1 MKKLFFLC
9 LSTLFVLSN
18 AIAQD
23 PAKDLKDAKKAYNT
37 FTLDQANKPKLKEAQ
52 VAIDQA
58 LKAAENQALADAWIT
73 QGKIYNDIAT
83 QIVNIRSLNIGKL
96 DELPQVEL
104 PAVVAAKAYTKALE
118 LAQKKFET
126 KDALTGLA
134 AVQANLSNLGI
145 YLYEE
150 QKYQNAYESFK
161 TALDVHEL
169 LKKNAQKS
177 SLDAEADYNNQIY
190 ITGLAAL
197 SANLPDIAKPYFE
210 QLYKIN
216 YDKASIYEALYT
228 LTAKTD
234 MNEAYKYLEAGR
246 AKYPEETS
254 LLFADINHYLKLGK
268 LDQLIDK
275 LKMGIAKEPN
285 NVGLY
290 TVMGSVYDNLYQKS
304 EAAGDKA
311 KSDEYFNESLNYY
324 NQGIAKDPKNVDAIY
339 SIGAL
344 YYNRAAV
351 LTQKLNK
358 LADDYSKDGLKKYQ
372 DMRAQVF
379 EQFEKALPFFK
390 KAENLDPNDTNT
402 LIALKEIYAKKDQ
415 LDISKALKERLEN
428 VQAGKKN
435 DKPYFNE

>member
-9 LSTLFVLSN
+9 LSTLFVLTS
-18 AIAQD
+18 ALAQD
-23 PAKDLKDAKKAYNT
+23 PGKDLKDAKKAYGT

-58 LKAAENQALADAWIT
+58 MKAAENQALAEAWIT

-83 QIVNIRSLNIGKL
+83 QTVNIRSLNIGKL
-96 DELPQVEL
+96 EDLPQVDK
-104 PAVVAAKAYTKALE
+104 PAVVAANAYTKALE

-134 AVQANLSNLGI
+134 VVQTNLSNLGI

-150 QKYQNAYESFK
+150 QKYKDAFESFK
-161 TALDVHEL
+161 IGLDVHEL

-177 SLDAEADYNNQIY
+177 ILDAEADYNNQIY
-190 ITGLAAL
+190 ICGLAAL
-197 SANLPDIAKPYFE
+197 SANMPDDARPYFE

-234 MNEAYKYLEAGR
+234 MNAAYKYLEAGR

-268 LDQLIDK
+268 LDLLIEK
-275 LKMGIAKEPN
+275 LKLGISKEPN

-304 EAAGDKA
+304 ERDGDKVKA
-311 KSDEYFNESLNYY
+311 EEFFTESLNYY
-324 NQGIAKDPKNVDAIY
+324 NQAIAKDPKNVDAVY

-344 YYNRAAV
+344 YYNRAAL
-351 LTQKLNK
+351 LTQDLNK

-372 DMRAQVF
+372 DMRARVF

-402 LIALKEIYAKKDQ
+402 LIALKEIFAKKDQ
-415 LDISKALKERLEN
+415 LDVSKALKERLEN

-435 DKPYFNE
+435 DKPYFKE